1 VGGTT
6 SSGSASIVVV
16 KEGEGQEL
24 ADQSVLH
31 GEQQGGPGDGGGND
45 TGSVAAVT
53 ELAAVASPL
62 KTPVDGTEEGE
73 DLEECQEKRLAG

>member
-31 GEQQGGPGDGGGND
+31 GEQQSGPGDGRSND
-45 TGSVAAVT
+45 TGSVAAVA
-53 ELAAVASPL
+53 ELAAVTSPL

-73 DLEECQEKRLAG
+73 DLEECQGA